1 MRLVIIIFR
10 QYPWRTLSM
19 LAALLLSGIAEGIGL
34 SAMLPLLTI
43 ALGETQGATGKQST
57 AAGKMIQD
65 IFNAIGLTPTLE
77 LLLMLILTAMLL
89 KTVLVLIANR
99 NVGYTVAHLTTKL
112 RQQMLR
118 AYMLARWEFH
128 LSQPIGKLAAAMGG
142 ETSQTAKAYATGVS
156 IIVVIIH
163 TVIYVVIAMMVSW
176 KATLIALAAGLFFW
190 YPLNRFVKKAR
201 RAGRRQVKV
210 RKSMSSEFVNSIL
223 SIKPLKAMARED
235 RAEAILIGK
244 TNKLK
249 NALQKE
255 IISKESLGAYQEAM
269 KVTFMLLAI
278 YVTIVIWGMA
288 PTAVMILI
296 LLLGRILGKLGKIQK
311 QYQTMS
317 VLENSYWSM
326 TQTLE
331 IAQKM
336 REPKLG
342 DRKPELKRA
351 IRLERVSFAYSKNNV
366 LNDISLVFPAGEITV
381 IVGPSGAGKTTIVD
395 LVIGLLRPKTG
406 EVWLDDLPLAQA
418 DLHQWRRMIGYVP
431 QETLLL
437 HDSIFINIS
446 LGDPN
451 VTEREAEAAL
461 RKAGIWEF
469 VEKRP
474 KGMYSSVGQRG
485 LKLSGGQRQRI
496 AIARAL
502 VRKPKLLVL
511 DEATTALDPV
521 SEAAICNTLRK
532 LRGEITMLAISHQTA
547 LLEVADRAYRIQDGS
562 VFPAEVSS
570 AAGLHLE
577 KTETGTDPKLHAG
590 PTTGEIFSNET
601 TASRVP

>member
-1 MRLVIIIFR
+1 
-10 QYPWRTLSM
+10 M

-34 SAMLPLLTI
+34 SALLPLLTI
-43 ALGETQGATGKQST
+43 ALGGTNGATGQQTT

-65 IFNAIGLTPTLE
+65 IFDAIGLTPTLE
-77 LLLMLILTAMLL
+77 PLLGLILSAMLL

-112 RQQMLR
+112 RKQMLR

-128 LSQPIGKLAAAMGG
+128 LNQPIGKLSAAMGG
-142 ETSQTAKAYATGVS
+142 ETSQTAKAYAAGVS
-156 IIVVIIH
+156 IIVIIIH
-163 TVIYVVIAMMVSW
+163 TMIYIVVALMVSW
-176 KATLIALAAGLFFW
+176 KATLIALAAGIFFW
-190 YPLNRFVKKAR
+190 YPLNRFVKKSR
-201 RAGRRQVKV
+201 RAGRRQVKL
-210 RKSMSSEFVNSIL
+210 RKSMSSEFVNSLL

-235 RAEAILIGK
+235 RAETILIDK

-249 NALQKE
+249 NALKKE
-255 IISKESLGAYQEAM
+255 IISKESLGAYQGAM
-269 KVTFMLLAI
+269 KVTFLLLAI
-278 YVTIVIWGMA
+278 YMTIVIWGMT
-288 PTAVMILI
+288 PTTVMVLI
-296 LLLGRILGKLGKIQK
+296 LLLGRILGKLAKIQK

-317 VLENSYWSM
+317 VLENGYWSM

-331 IAQKM
+331 LAQKM

-342 DRKPELKRA
+342 DRKPELKQA
-351 IRLERVSFAYSKNNV
+351 IRLERVTFAYSKNNI
-366 LNDISLVFPAGEITV
+366 LNDVSLVFPAGEVTV

-406 EVWLDDLPLAQA
+406 EVWLDDLPLEQA

-437 HDSIFINIS
+437 HNSIFINVT
-446 LGDPN
+446 LGDPD

-469 VEKRP
+469 VEKMP
-474 KGMYSSVGQRG
+474 KGMHSSVGQRG

-511 DEATTALDPV
+511 DEATTALDPA
-521 SEAAICNTLRK
+521 SEAAICDTLRK
-532 LRGEITMLAISHQTA
+532 LRGEITILAISHQTA

-562 VFPAEVSS
+562 VFPAEISS
-570 AAGLHLE
+570 TADLHPE
-577 KTETGTDPKLHAG
+577 KTEMDTDPELRAGHAAG
-590 PTTGEIFSNET
+590 KM
-601 TASRVP
+601 R